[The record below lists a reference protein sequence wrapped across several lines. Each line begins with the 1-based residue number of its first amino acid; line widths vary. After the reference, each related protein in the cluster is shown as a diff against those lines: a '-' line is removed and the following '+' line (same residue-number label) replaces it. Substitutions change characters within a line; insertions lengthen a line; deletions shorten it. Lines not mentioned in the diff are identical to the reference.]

1 MTSTYI
7 QARPIKR
14 DRRLDRFLGRVT
26 PPVADWL
33 VRTLHAIA
41 GGRVAVY
48 PSTLHDH
55 LYFADLSGYTI
66 RMSLNVERGV
76 LVILDIAAGGD

>member
-1 MTSTYI
+1 MRSTYI

-14 DRRLDRFLGRVT
+14 DRRVDRLFGRVT

-41 GGRVAVY
+41 GGRVSVY

-55 LYFADLSGYTI
+55 LYFADVSGYTV
-66 RMSLNVERGV
+66 RMSLNVERDV
-76 LVILDIAAGGD
+76 LVILDITAGGD